1 MAVSLEERVAGHS
14 DFFDRLVELI
24 PARYYVPDEA
34 NPEWS
39 KFQKTK
45 SAKAA
50 AKQAAKENSKKA
62 LRAKLQPGNAMTSL
76 EKMRLKEGAEGA
88 AGPGAEAEE
97 DSDEPESENESDFED
112 DVSSSSSSSDDD
124 DDDGDDG
131 DEGRDDDSDTP
142 PKKTAVRTPNG
153 DRARAKLDPSAGDAS
168 AARTKGAKDA
178 APAAGAPPTAAGWSL
193 GDGGGGDRLEEL
205 RLRLKAK
212 IEASRVARK
221 AEETAE
227 KAAKAREWREKKKKT
242 KAEKNAEKR
251 KRKAEAADG
260 ANARAADSD
269 SESDEPIR
277 DKGANDNFDFGRV
290 DMGELAVGAP
300 KRKRAKKETLL
311 ARALDQREEI
321 ANAGGEET
329 VAGQRVAEKFSWSAA
344 LARAGG
350 EKVLDDPKLL
360 SKSVRNEQKRKKK
373 STEKWQKREAF
384 QKEQMADRQK
394 KRKDNLK
401 SRTKAKIERKIDKR
415 EKKRNRPGFEGRSQG
430 PINK

>member
-76 EKMRLKEGAEGA
+76 EKMRLKEGAGGA
-88 AGPGAEAEE
+88 AGPGAEGEE

-112 DVSSSSSSSDDD
+112 DVSDDDDGEDDD
-124 DDDGDDG
+124 DDDDDE
-131 DEGRDDDSDTP
+131 DEDEDEDDTP

-153 DRARAKLDPSAGDAS
+153 DGARAKLDPSAADAS
-168 AARTKGAKDA
+168 AARTKGS
-178 APAAGAPPTAAGWSL
+178 AGAPPTTAGWSL

-251 KRKAEAADG
+251 KRKAEAARGSD
-260 ANARAADSD
+260 ARRRRQFV
-269 SESDEPIR
+269 EKMR
-277 DKGANDNFDFGRV
+277 GRRGLC
-290 DMGELAVGAP
+290 DCDA
-300 KRKRAKKETLL
+300 
-311 ARALDQREEI
+311 
-321 ANAGGEET
+321 
-329 VAGQRVAEKFSWSAA
+329 AGQREQRPAVS
-344 LARAGG
+344 
-350 EKVLDDPKLL
+350 VKLYT
-360 SKSVRNEQKRKKK
+360 SIR
-373 STEKWQKREAF
+373 REALP
-384 QKEQMADRQK
+384 EAAAAEGEP
-394 KRKDNLK
+394 LP
-401 SRTKAKIERKIDKR
+401 IVW
-415 EKKRNRPGFEGRSQG
+415 RPVPEAPIYSQLHGWRCFVLRSSYPHGHHRYSTLRLQVH
-430 PINK
+430 NQ

>member
-76 EKMRLKEGAEGA
+76 EKMRLKEGAGGA
-88 AGPGAEAEE
+88 AGPGAEGEE
-97 DSDEPESENESDFED
+97 DSDEPESENESDRRWTSPTTTMGRTTTDDED
-112 DVSSSSSSSDDD
+112 DEDDED
-124 DDDGDDG
+124 
-131 DEGRDDDSDTP
+131 DTP

-153 DRARAKLDPSAGDAS
+153 DGARAKLDPSAADAS
-168 AARTKGAKDA
+168 AARTKGS
-178 APAAGAPPTAAGWSL
+178 AGAPPTTAGWSL

-251 KRKAEAADG
+251 KRKAEAAHGSD
-260 ANARAADSD
+260 ARTADSD

-311 ARALDQREEI
+311 ARALDQRREI
-321 ANAGGEET
+321 ADAGGEET

-373 STEKWQKREAF
+373 SAEKWEKREAF

-401 SRTKAKIERKIDKR
+401 SRTKAKIDRKIDKR

>member
-1 MAVSLEERVAGHS
+1 MAVSLKERVAGHS

-24 PARYYVPDEA
+24 PARYYVPDEQ

-62 LRAKLQPGNAMTSL
+62 LRAKLLPGNAMTSL
-76 EKMRLKEGAEGA
+76 EKMRLKEGGAEGSD
-88 AGPGAEAEE
+88 E
-97 DSDEPESENESDFED
+97 DEDDAKEGSDEPESDNESDFED
-112 DVSSSSSSSDDD
+112 DVEDDASDSA
-124 DDDGDDG
+124 
-131 DEGRDDDSDTP
+131 DDSDTP
-142 PKKTAVRTPNG
+142 PKKTVPRVPNG
-153 DRARAKLDPSAGDAS
+153 DKARAKLDPSADDAS
-168 AARTKGAKDA
+168 AARIENV
-178 APAAGAPPTAAGWSL
+178 PAAGAPPTAAGWSL
-193 GDGGGGDRLEEL
+193 GDGAGGDRLEEL

-251 KRKAEAADG
+251 KRRESDDAAG
-260 ANARAADSD
+260 SKPGADSD

-277 DKGANDNFDFGRV
+277 DKGADDKFDFGRV
-290 DMGELAVGAP
+290 DMGDGVGGGAP

-311 ARALDQREEI
+311 ARAVDQRR
-321 ANAGGEET
+321 AVADAGGEET
-329 VAGQRVAEKFSWSAA
+329 VAGQKVAEKFSWSAA

-360 SKSVRNEQKRKKK
+360 SKSVKNEQKRKKK
-373 STEKWQKREAF
+373 SQEKWEKREAF
-384 QKEQMADRQK
+384 QKEQMADKQK

-401 SRTKAKIERKIDKR
+401 SRVKAKIERKIDKR

>member
-88 AGPGAEAEE
+88 AGPGAEGEE

-112 DVSSSSSSSDDD
+112 DVSDDDDGEDDD
-124 DDDGDDG
+124 DDDDDED
-131 DEGRDDDSDTP
+131 DEDDTP

-153 DRARAKLDPSAGDAS
+153 DGARAKLDPSAADAS

-178 APAAGAPPTAAGWSL
+178 PSAGAPPTTAGWSL

-251 KRKAEAADG
+251 KRKAEAAHGSD
-260 ANARAADSD
+260 ARTADSD

-311 ARALDQREEI
+311 ARALDQRREI
-321 ANAGGEET
+321 ADAGGEET

-373 STEKWQKREAF
+373 SAEKWEKREAF

-401 SRTKAKIERKIDKR
+401 SRTKAKIDRKIDKR

>member
-76 EKMRLKEGAEGA
+76 EKMRLKEGAEG
-88 AGPGAEAEE
+88 GPGAEGEE

-112 DVSSSSSSSDDD
+112 DVSDD
-124 DDDGDDG
+124 DDDGE
-131 DEGRDDDSDTP
+131 EGRDDDDDNNDDDDDDDSDTP
-142 PKKTAVRTPNG
+142 PKKTAMRTPNG
-153 DRARAKLDPSAGDAS
+153 DRARAKLDPSADDAS
-168 AARTKGAKDA
+168 AARTKGAKA
-178 APAAGAPPTAAGWSL
+178 APAAGAPPTTAGWSL

-251 KRKAEAADG
+251 KRKAEAAHGSD
-260 ANARAADSD
+260 ARTADSD

-290 DMGELAVGAP
+290 DMGELAIGAP

-311 ARALDQREEI
+311 ARALDQRREI

-373 STEKWQKREAF
+373 SAEKWEKREAF

-401 SRTKAKIERKIDKR
+401 SRVKAKIERKIDKR